1 MSRFKPDLAL
11 LFLCLI
17 LAGIF
22 VLLATPSA
30 LATEHLQMDS
40 FNATSIAV
48 VNGTLN
54 DGNLAS
60 TYLLDGDWY
69 NVSETNGV
77 PGLDIRVNFTGLGTD
92 QTGGCF
98 EFYHLYSGHSNHE
111 IQVQLWNF
119 TDSSWELVGTVLFNE
134 TAGWKCVGLSPLYPH
149 YFSGG
154 KLWARFYHATV
165 GHLAHELQI
174 DEIELHVSYPF
185 ECPPP
190 AITDSCAVVDD
201 YTDES
206 GVAGKHM
213 VVRNATFDAME
224 LNFTSGLGPNTPMD
238 IWTTGGF
245 TEVDPGGDNLK
256 NTNGTRIYFDD
267 VDQDEGDRIYKD
279 FGVNYF
285 DGGWEYYFRV
295 YIAWAHT
302 DNARC
307 SFMMFSETTEDHT
320 NMVTNDRDFAE
331 FFILWSTANTRWQL
345 YLRTF
350 DEGVSTADMETEDDS
365 LDLDKW
371 YYVKYSKVGDN
382 VTSWFYNDALM
393 TDLDFMLT
401 IVDADVTD
409 LRYFHPLNSQDQAIG
424 GRAMDLHLNRVQNI
438 TTVSGY
444 VDTGHFYTTDLLAGI
459 DYMGQA
465 VLLNTTIPG
474 GDTLTIEFSE
484 DNSTWILN
492 DWEPIFGG
500 YEAID
505 IRELGYSTLYSRVNF
520 TDGGADSTPRLYQ
533 MKIYHG
539 APCPSVA
546 EADYTPY
553 IALSIILLLFGLMIG
568 QRLKR

>member
-1 MSRFKPDLAL
+1 MSRFKREMAF

-17 LAGIF
+17 LAGAF
-22 VLLATPSA
+22 VLLATPGA

-40 FNATSIAV
+40 FNATSIVV

-69 NVSETNGV
+69 NISETNGV

-98 EFYHLYSGHSNHE
+98 GFYHLYSGHSNHE

-134 TAGWKCVGLSPLYPH
+134 TAGWKCVGLSPQYEH

-174 DEIELHVSYPF
+174 DEIELHVSYTF

-201 YTDES
+201 YTDET
-206 GVAGKHM
+206 GVAGKHQ
-213 VVRNATFDAME
+213 VVRNTTYDAME
-224 LNFTSGLGPNTPMD
+224 LAVK
-238 IWTTGGF
+238 TGGGVLENYTAYSELDPNGHITRNNDTHITFVTLGENEDARVYYDYGVGYF
-245 TEVDPGGDNLK
+245 TDFFHENDVIGDDNDPDANTENIAVWGVSKDLDDYANIDDALGMRLISNGNAPEIWFFRLNVRESDVSTESDDSVNVNEDQWYYLTYNRTGDNLTSK
-256 NTNGTRIYFDD
+256 IYSDQARTVLVDTLTVTLTN
-267 VDQDEGDRIYKD
+267 
-279 FGVNYF
+279 
-285 DGGWEYYFRV
+285 
-295 YIAWAHT
+295 
-302 DNARC
+302 
-307 SFMMFSETTEDHT
+307 SSETYRYVHAINTFNKAQADWISGRVA
-320 NMVTNDRDFAE
+320 NLD
-331 FFILWSTANTRWQL
+331 IGSTTSGYADSG
-345 YLRTF
+345 YF
-350 DEGVSTADMETEDDS
+350 YTAD
-365 LDLDKW
+365 L
-371 YYVKYSKVGDN
+371 
-382 VTSWFYNDALM
+382 
-393 TDLDFMLT
+393 LT
-401 IVDADVTD
+401 
-409 LRYFHPLNSQDQAIG
+409 
-424 GRAMDLHLNRVQNI
+424 
-438 TTVSGY
+438 
-444 VDTGHFYTTDLLAGI
+444 GI
-459 DYMGQA
+459 DYVGQA

-474 GDTLTIEFSE
+474 GDTLTVEFSE

-500 YEAID
+500 YEAVD
-505 IRELGYSTLYSRVNF
+505 IRVLAYNTLYLRFNF

-533 MKIYHG
+533 TKIYHG
-539 APCPSVA
+539 APCPDGVA

-553 IALSIILLLFGLMIG
+553 MALAIILLLFGLMIG